1 MLGFREYEGRLASG
15 TLGRWSSPVTFGTGI
30 MTFPWPFPNGDRAL
44 GSVGLEGGSRGICDG
59 IGELD

>member
-30 MTFPWPFPNGDRAL
+30 MTFPWPFPNGERAL
-44 GSVGLEGGSRGICDG
+44 GSVGLEGGSSGTCD
-59 IGELD
+59 IVGELD